1 MTGLDVFSVGAWA
14 LFDYILRADHY
25 PEEGETV
32 ELKMPSKLLHT
43 RFFGDCSANLAASAA
58 ATGVN
63 VGLGMVVG
71 DDFNRYGYRAHLLEL
86 GVDLSGVDVR
96 SDADSGYNFNISDN
110 RGRGM
115 CFSHLGV
122 AADQNDWAPP
132 LQQIE
137 NSRVVAVSE
146 KFSSYTLASIRHAR
160 ERGKTT
166 VINGM
171 VGTANQEA
179 MKFLQAA
186 DYLFISEKECKA
198 LLRVLDMSSA
208 KDLLK
213 AGLSTLVV
221 TRGSEGSRWITG
233 EGEFHCDAVPCA
245 RIQDTTGAGDCF
257 AGTAIGLIAQGA
269 SLQEAARIAAAAAS
283 YVVEKWGCQT
293 NLVGRERAERRAKIY
308 FEKGA

>member
-1 MTGLDVFSVGAWA
+1 MTKLDILSIGAWA

-122 AADQNDWAPP
+122 AADQSDWAPP

-137 NSRVVAVSE
+137 NAKIIAVSE

-160 ERGKTT
+160 DQGKTT

-186 DYLFISEKECKA
+186 DYLFISEREFKA
-198 LLRVLDMSSA
+198 LLRVLDLSSA

-213 AGLSTLVV
+213 TGLSTLVV
-221 TRGSEGSRWITG
+221 SRGSEGSRWITG

-269 SLQEAARIAAAAAS
+269 SLQEAARVAAAAAS

>member
-1 MTGLDVFSVGAWA
+1 
-14 LFDYILRADHY
+14 
-25 PEEGETV
+25 
-32 ELKMPSKLLHT
+32 
-43 RFFGDCSANLAASAA
+43 
-58 ATGVN
+58 
-63 VGLGMVVG
+63 
-71 DDFNRYGYRAHLLEL
+71 
-86 GVDLSGVDVR
+86 
-96 SDADSGYNFNISDN
+96 
-110 RGRGM
+110 
-115 CFSHLGV
+115 
-122 AADQNDWAPP
+122 
-132 LQQIE
+132 
-137 NSRVVAVSE
+137 
-146 KFSSYTLASIRHAR
+146 
-160 ERGKTT
+160 
-166 VINGM
+166 M

-179 MKFLQAA
+179 MKFMQAA

-213 AGLSTLVV
+213 TGLSTLVV
-221 TRGSEGSRWITG
+221 TRGSEGSHWITG

-245 RIQDTTGAGDCF
+245 RVEDTTGAGDCF